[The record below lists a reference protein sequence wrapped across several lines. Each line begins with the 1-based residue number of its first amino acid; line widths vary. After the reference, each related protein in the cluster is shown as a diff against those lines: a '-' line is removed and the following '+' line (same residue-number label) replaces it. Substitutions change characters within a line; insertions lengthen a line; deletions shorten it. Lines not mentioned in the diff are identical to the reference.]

1 MRLTDLDPK
10 SAGPGR
16 RPLLLRMIAFCI
28 FAVPS
33 NMVIAPVGAAGTVP
47 LMLATGLF
55 VLWVASSLLG
65 LHDPVG
71 ARHPGRVGIAL
82 LLVATSA
89 SYVGLF
95 SGWTGPATETA
106 RASADRWV
114 ILLLA
119 STAVIFVATE
129 TLRTI
134 NDAMVL
140 VRALLA
146 GGMIC
151 CLVAAVQFFLKVNP
165 TEWIGNV
172 MPGFTNNGGDTAF
185 QNRGPLLRVA
195 GTTFTPIELAVVCS
209 MLLPLSIWRGLY
221 DTAGRKWI
229 HWAGTSLLVFA
240 IAITV
245 SRSGVLGMTVAMAV
259 LIPFMPAVARAW
271 SFVILPIVV
280 SALFLSIP
288 GLIGTIFSALTP
300 EQGDPSITT
309 RTNNYPRVEAMFQ
322 ERPILGLG
330 PGNYAPTNALHILD
344 NQYLNATVTM
354 GVVGLLG
361 TVAYLTLPG
370 IAALRAARVAQAP
383 ALKSFAAAVAAG
395 GLVGTVCSLTFD
407 SLSFPVFALAYPLI
421 VGLSG
426 AAWIMT
432 RNENLLIG
440 KGES

>member
-1 MRLTDLDPK
+1 
-10 SAGPGR
+10 
-16 RPLLLRMIAFCI
+16 MIAFCI

-33 NMVIAPVGAAGTVP
+33 SMVIAPIGAAGTVP
-47 LMLATGLF
+47 LMLAIGLF
-55 VLWVASSLLG
+55 VLWAASSFLG

-71 ARHPGRVGIAL
+71 ARHPGRIGLAL

-89 SYVGLF
+89 SYVGLY
-95 SGWTGPATETA
+95 SGWTGPNTETA
-106 RASADRWV
+106 RASADRWI

-119 STAVIFVATE
+119 STALIFVATE

-146 GGMIC
+146 GGTFC

-165 TEWIGNV
+165 TEWIGSA
-172 MPGFTNNGGDTAF
+172 MPGFTYNGGDTAF

-221 DTAGRKWI
+221 DTVGRKWV
-229 HWAGTSLLVFA
+229 HWAGTMLLVFA

-259 LIPFMPAVARAW
+259 LIPFMPAFARAW
-271 SFVILPIVV
+271 TFVILPVVV
-280 SALFLSIP
+280 SGLFLSIP
-288 GLIGTIFSALTP
+288 GLIGTIFAALTP
-300 EQGDPSITT
+300 EQGDPSIRT

-322 ERPILGLG
+322 DRPILGLG
-330 PGNYAPTNALHILD
+330 PGNYTPTNALHILD

-354 GVVGLLG
+354 GIVGLLG
-361 TVAYLTLPG
+361 TVAYLALPG
-370 IAALRAARVAQAP
+370 VSAFLAARASRAP
-383 ALKSFAAAVAAG
+383 ALKCFAAAVAAAG
-395 GLVGTVCSLTFD
+395 FVGTVCSLTFD
-407 SLSFPVFALAYPLI
+407 SLSFPVFALAYPLV

-432 RNENLLIG
+432 QNENALID
-440 KGES
+440 KGESPWIH